1 MQSLGYGPAK
11 HLALKIAARNLPDYR
26 DAASLLIDQLK
37 EFNVDAELQLVETA
51 NWLPKLVRSDFVLAQ
66 SVAGAGIDD
75 PDQTFY
81 ENYGC
86 KSNRNYKHYCDP
98 DIEKMIDQQ
107 SMERDQAKRKKLV
120 WEIDSKLQ
128 QAVARPS
135 SSTCAKRPAGGPRSR
150 G

>member
-26 DAASLLIDQLK
+26 DAASLLIDQFK

-75 PDQTFY
+75 PDQTFITAA
-81 ENYGC
+81 
-86 KSNRNYKHYCDP
+86 NRTASTSITAIP
-98 DIEKMIDQQ
+98 I
-107 SMERDQAKRKKLV
+107 SKR
-120 WEIDSKLQ
+120 
-128 QAVARPS
+128 
-135 SSTCAKRPAGGPRSR
+135 
-150 G
+150 